1 MREVITACFLPRRG
15 SVYDTADWQRP
26 RKEQSCLERLWEMLP
41 EKGSVTRVHAQRGGG
56 GAKERQGSMWLLE

>member
-1 MREVITACFLPRRG
+1 M
-15 SVYDTADWQRP
+15 YDTADWQRP